1 MTFLSRNV
9 QNQVY
14 NLQNNRIKKKKVCIH
29 IFQWSKWKWNRRELQ
44 RIASALKTMMW
55 GIVARA
61 SRLPST
67 TAPAPVTC
75 LSLAP
80 VELDNEC
87 SKRWLCCVSMFKV
100 MMALIDGMWVHFI
113 NDRLAI
119 SLLRLSFDEKCQELI
134 FGVFICFW
142 CCRVWSVVQPCAL
155 CWGCAGASLACVMG
169 RVLLLCEWRGL
180 AL

>member
-1 MTFLSRNV
+1 MKKVAWETVFVGWLMTFLSRNV

-14 NLQNNRIKKKKVCIH
+14 NLQNNKTKKNVCIH
-29 IFQWSKWKWNRRELQ
+29 VFQWSKWNRREFQ
-44 RIASALKTMMW
+44 RIASVLKTMMW

-87 SKRWLCCVSMFKV
+87 SKWWLCCVSMFKV
-100 MMALIDGMWVHFI
+100 MMAFIDGMWVHFI

-142 CCRVWSVVQPCAL
+142 CCRVWSE
-155 CWGCAGASLACVMG
+155 
-169 RVLLLCEWRGL
+169 VLIKVCEQVWDLVKRHLGL
-180 AL
+180 V